1 MRRNLYRSAYSPVI
15 YEAKGMDRTS
25 AHTLATQIMADPQRM
40 LKEQVQEELKIGEFS
55 MSPLREGWLTGLAT
69 AFGAAIPVFPFL
81 LWHGA
86 TAIVI
91 SFAVSMLSHFVVG
104 AARSVFTGRG
114 VFRSGFDMF
123 VVGMGVALVG
133 YFFGGWIGRFI

>member
-1 MRRNLYRSAYSPVI
+1 
-15 YEAKGMDRTS
+15 
-25 AHTLATQIMADPQRM
+25 M
-40 LKEQVQEELKIGEFS
+40 LKEQVQEELKIGELS

-104 AARSVFTGRG
+104 AARSVLTGRG